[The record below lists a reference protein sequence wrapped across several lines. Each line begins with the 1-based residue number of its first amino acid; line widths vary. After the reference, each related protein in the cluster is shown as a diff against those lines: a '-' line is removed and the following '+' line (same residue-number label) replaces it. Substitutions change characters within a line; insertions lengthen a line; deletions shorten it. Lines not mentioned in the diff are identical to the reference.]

1 VHPFQEASTFRT
13 LADDY
18 LIPGREATLLKAQYG
33 HFPQKYTL
41 LSLFRINC
49 YAKHI
54 PAYLGNIDEATGKT
68 SITLSGYRAFWI
80 QKKTEAHQKYCSKPI
95 EAPIEL
101 LLLVFMEKLSHIPFT
116 KQVFFS

>member
-1 VHPFQEASTFRT
+1 VRPFQEASTFRT

-18 LIPGREATLLKAQYG
+18 LIPGREPTLLKAQWG

-54 PAYLGNIDEATGKT
+54 PAYLGNIDEATGKLALPYLDT
-68 SITLSGYRAFWI
+68 WYSGSR
-80 QKKTEAHQKYCSKPI
+80 KKQRPIRNTVPNLLKP
-95 EAPIEL
+95 P
-101 LLLVFMEKLSHIPFT
+101 
-116 KQVFFS
+116 